1 MKNIFLLCTTTVL
14 LTACVSDGAGET
26 QTPDGNKINLSIS
39 DKGWVRS
46 KTKNG
51 ELLGYNSPS
60 SFYGIWIDDGNQ
72 VSQVRFQGDETK
84 DMPASGRATYY
95 GNAIRY
101 DSVSDGA
108 LRVDGATKLNVDF
121 AAKTV
126 NGTIEMPGLRRDITL
141 NTGRINGTSYAGRA
155 SVSGDNSGRYQGGFF
170 GDNAKETAG
179 MVEFGDDTSL
189 NTAFGGTRY

>member
-1 MKNIFLLCTTTVL
+1 MKNIFLLCATTVL

-46 KTKNG
+46 KTNNG
-51 ELLGYNSPS
+51 ELFGYNSVS
-60 SFYGIWIDDGNQ
+60 SFYGIWLTDGNQ
-72 VSQVRFQGDETK
+72 ASQVRFQGTQTK

-95 GNAIRY
+95 GNAVRY
-101 DSVSDGA
+101 DSVTNNA
-108 LRVDGATKLNVDF
+108 MPVDGATTLNVDF

-126 NGTIEMPGLRRDITL
+126 NGTVEMPGLRRDITL
-141 NTGRINGTSYAGRA
+141 HTGRIDGTSYAGRA
-155 SVSGDNSGRYQGGFF
+155 SVSGDNSGIYQGSFF
-170 GDNAKETAG
+170 GENAKETAG
-179 MVEFGDDTSL
+179 MVQFKDNNSL